1 MQVTDPAQQSISR
14 QAKAR
19 SIGVFVYFA
28 DIFDVVSAVPGAARP
43 AFPGPGQPVII
54 NPLGHPAGAPARI
67 QRQ

>member
-19 SIGVFVYFA
+19 SIGVFVYFV
-28 DIFDVVSAVPGAARP
+28 DIFDVVSAGPGAARP
-43 AFPGPGQPVII
+43 AFPGQPVII
-54 NPLGHPAGAPARI
+54 NPLGHPAGAPAHI